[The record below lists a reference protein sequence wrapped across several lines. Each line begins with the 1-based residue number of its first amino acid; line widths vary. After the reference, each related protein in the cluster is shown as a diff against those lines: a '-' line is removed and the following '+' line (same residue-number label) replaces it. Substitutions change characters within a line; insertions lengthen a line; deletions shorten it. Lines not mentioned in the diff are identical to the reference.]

1 MAYNPYNAVNGIVLS
16 KQKWANAK
24 AKGEDTTPYE
34 QEAEA
39 FYKELRD
46 NGRSDVADYL
56 GKSDAVQASTYLKNT
71 FTPSYTADA
80 ASLQQKSNDIYGT
93 TKGYA
98 DDIKTSYDNVYKN
111 NINIDPTQTSYG
123 KSILNAY
130 GIGAN
135 EAYKSTLGGGA
146 SDNNGNVDSFAAAN
160 ANRQKAAVLSQG
172 YGDALNYYSTIADK
186 AGAWAGDKATA
197 LSGFVNQLQ
206 GNLQSDRDVVTEAFK
221 GTIDLQKNVNDNDTK
236 KYESDNSLKGTTYTA
251 DKTLEGTKD
260 TNATERYKSD
270 NTLTGTKDTNATN
283 LEGSKIAANADMYG
297 YYVDGYNRVVTD
309 ALGNQKVV
317 GNGTPAPNYLSLG
330 SSGATGVEGNGVGNA
345 GGNVGAGTV
354 DAGTVT
360 PVEGTTV
367 TEDPAKVITHNMT
380 DDKYYNG
387 NGDEVT
393 KDGKVKVYLDR
404 MSLKYYTMGGKEVTP
419 DVALGDGAVIVSLDD
434 SADISTL
441 GSSRVLPDGTVVDS
455 HGQPIGKYDVGT
467 GSGTGSGT
475 GLGNADK
482 VTTDATKGD
491 AEAMKY
497 VVQGSAMYNGI
508 LSTVKSYKSDADKAA
523 YIIGLNQ
530 SGLPDAVARALF
542 TDAGLDINKYIK

>member
-1 MAYNPYNAVNGIVLS
+1 MAYNPYNAVSGIVSS

-56 GKSDAVQASTYLKNT
+56 GKSDAVQASNYLKNT

-80 ASLQQKSNDIYGT
+80 ASLQQKSNANHGVTLSYGEDVR
-93 TKGYA
+93 KSF
-98 DDIKTSYDNVYKN
+98 DDVYKN
-111 NINIDPTQTSYG
+111 NINVDPTQTSYG
-123 KSILNAY
+123 KSILNSY

-135 EAYKSTLGGGA
+135 EAYKSALGGGA

-197 LSGFVNQLQ
+197 LGGFVDKLQ
-206 GNLQSDRDVVTEAFK
+206 NNLQSDRNVVTEAFK

-260 TNATERYKSD
+260 TNATTRYGHDK
-270 NTLTGTKDTNATN
+270 NLEGTKDTNATN

-309 ALGNQKVV
+309 ANGNQRVV

-367 TEDPAKVITHNMT
+367 TEDPAKVITHNMD

-393 KDGKVKVYLDR
+393 KDGKVKVYFDKLA
-404 MSLKYYTMGGKEVTP
+404 MKYYTLGGKEVEP
-419 DVALGDGAVIVSLDD
+419 SVALSDGAIIVHLDD
-434 SADISTL
+434 TTNTSTS
-441 GSSRVLPDGTVVDS
+441 GSSRVLPNGTIVDS
-455 HGQPIGKYDVGT
+455 HGKTIGKFKKVGT
-467 GSGTGSGT
+467 GT
-475 GLGNADK
+475 ADK
-482 VTTDATKGD
+482 GNTNVTKED
-491 AEAMKY
+491 AEKIKHA
-497 VVQGSAMYNGI
+497 VQGSDTYND
-508 LSTVKSYKSDADKAA
+508 LLNAAKAYKTDDDKAE
-523 YIIGLNQ
+523 YVIQMSGK
-530 SGLPDAVARALF
+530 GLPDAVAISLF
-542 TDAGLDINKYIK
+542 NDLGIDINKYIEKE